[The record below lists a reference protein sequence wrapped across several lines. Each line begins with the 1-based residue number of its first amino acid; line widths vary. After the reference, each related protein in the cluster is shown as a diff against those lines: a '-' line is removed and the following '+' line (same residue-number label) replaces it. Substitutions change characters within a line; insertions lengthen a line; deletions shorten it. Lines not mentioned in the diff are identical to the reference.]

1 MLLHMP
7 IFAIRLSD
15 EELAAAER
23 AAARQQ
29 LTRSEFARHAL
40 TAAAAPAKKPTLRG
54 ALKGRYTYQQ
64 AMKLLRG

>member
-1 MLLHMP
+1 MP
-7 IFAIRLSD
+7 VLTIHLSN
-15 EELAAAER
+15 EELAAAEH
-23 AAARQQ
+23 AAAQQQ

-40 TAAAAPAKKPTLRG
+40 TAAATPAKKPSLRG